1 MYAIINNTQRKEFR
15 ITGGWPGDII
25 DYMLDNGDDLIVIST
40 YSNTIKVPVGFGT
53 KYKDQWEWKEYN
65 YSPDVFELEG
75 E

>member
-15 ITGGWPGDII
+15 ITGGWPNDII

-53 KYKDQWEWKEYN
+53 KFQGEW
-65 YSPDVFELEG
+65 
-75 E
+75 